1 MNEHERLKEQLVGFA
16 LGELPGQEA
25 AEISSHVDQC
35 DACRDELRRLEKVL
49 ACAGQLKELSADD
62 QMCASAGRD
71 VLLAAEKQETQTPRG
86 VSESRAALI
95 WRLTMNSPI
104 AKLAAAAAI
113 VVAAVFAFHGMG
125 TSTPAFADIV
135 RPILTAQTA
144 VFRVVT
150 SSPDQP
156 AVSMEGMYMEPGL
169 GRHTMNFG
177 DNAEATTIYI
187 VDYVKGE
194 GLVLIPARKT
204 AMVIEFENQ
213 PEVLDPM
220 KMNTFKALRDRILAA
235 REGGDENVEYLGESH
250 VSGRP
255 TVGYRF
261 AESGTTVTIW
271 AERDSLLPLQIEFA
285 TEGTIGKPVTVTMM
299 DIQFDVTLDPAEFST
314 EAPEGYTVHT
324 MEADVSEPSEVD
336 LVEMLSLWVER
347 TGKFP
352 SALSIESVA
361 ELRASLREKG
371 VTFDRDKGLADPA
384 FQPMLKDFFKLN
396 RSLKFVS
403 GLPED
408 ADWHYAGAD
417 VPFGDATT
425 PIFWYRPEGSATYR
439 VVYADLSVR
448 DVAAED
454 LPQ

>member
-1 MNEHERLKEQLVGFA
+1 
-16 LGELPGQEA
+16 
-25 AEISSHVDQC
+25 
-35 DACRDELRRLEKVL
+35 
-49 ACAGQLKELSADD
+49 
-62 QMCASAGRD
+62 
-71 VLLAAEKQETQTPRG
+71 
-86 VSESRAALI
+86 
-95 WRLTMNSPI
+95 MNSPI
-104 AKLAAAAAI
+104 AKLAAAAAV

-156 AVSMEGMYMEPGL
+156 AISMDGMYMEPGL
-169 GRHTMNFG
+169 GRHTMKFG
-177 DNAEATTIYI
+177 DNAEATTISI

-194 GLVLIPARKT
+194 GLVLIPAQKT

-213 PEVLDPM
+213 PEALDPM

-250 VSGRP
+250 VNGRP
-255 TVGYRF
+255 TFGYRF
-261 AESGTTVTIW
+261 AESGTTITIW
-271 AERDSLLPLQIEFA
+271 AESDSLLPLQIEFA

-299 DIQFDVTLDPAEFST
+299 DIQFDVWLDPAEFST
-314 EAPEGYTVHT
+314 EVPEGYTVHT

-336 LVEMLSLWVER
+336 VVEMLSLWVER

-352 SALSIESVA
+352 SALTIESVK

-384 FQPMLKDFFKLN
+384 FQPLLNDFLKLN

-403 GLPED
+403 GLPET

-417 VPFGDATT
+417 VPFGETTT
-425 PIFWYRPEGSATYR
+425 PVFWYRPEGSAAYR
-439 VVYADLSVR
+439 VIYADLSVR

-454 LPQ
+454 LPN